1 MVETD
6 ESLNI
11 YAARIDS
18 VYDGDTFTAT
28 IKLGFN
34 CLIQNA
40 KIRLYGVDT
49 PEVRGDEKE
58 EGVKVRDI
66 VRDLILGQDIIL
78 LYEGK
83 GKYGRFLCRVVSDRI
98 KGGDLSSFLL
108 LNQYAK
114 PYE

>member
-1 MVETD
+1 MVDTD
-6 ESLNI
+6 ERLNI
-11 YAARIDS
+11 YSAKITS

-49 PEVRGDEKE
+49 PEVRGVEKE
-58 EGVKVRDI
+58 DGIKVRDI
-66 VRDLILGQDIIL
+66 VRDLILNQDVIL

-83 GKYGRFLCRVVSDRI
+83 GKYGRFLCRIISERI
-98 KGGDLSSFLL
+98 KDGDLSSFLL
-108 LNQYAK
+108 INEYAK
-114 PYE
+114 PYI

>member
-1 MVETD
+1 MVDTD
-6 ESLNI
+6 ERLNI
-11 YAARIDS
+11 YAARITN

-49 PEVRGDEKE
+49 PEVRGVEKE
-58 EGVKVRDI
+58 YGIKVRDI
-66 VRDLILGQDIIL
+66 VRDLILNQDVIL

-83 GKYGRFLCRVVSDRI
+83 GKYGRFLCRIISERI
-98 KGGDLSSFLL
+98 KDGDLSSFLL
-108 LNQYAK
+108 TNQYAK
-114 PYE
+114 PYI

>member
-1 MVETD
+1 MGNTD
-6 ESLNI
+6 ERLNI
-11 YAARIDS
+11 YAAKITS

-34 CLIQNA
+34 CLIENA

-49 PEVRGDEKE
+49 PEVRGTEKE
-58 EGVKVRDI
+58 EGVKVRGI
-66 VRDLILGQDIIL
+66 VSDLILDQDVIL

-83 GKYGRFLCRVVSDRI
+83 GKYGRFLCRVTSNRI

-108 LNQYAK
+108 VNGYAK
-114 PYE
+114 PYG

>member
-11 YAARIDS
+11 YAAKITS

-49 PEVRGDEKE
+49 PEIRGVEKE
-58 EGVKVRDI
+58 EGIKIRDI
-66 VRDLILGQDIIL
+66 VRDLILNKDVIL

-83 GKYGRFLCRVVSDRI
+83 GKYGRFLCRVISDRI
-98 KGGDLSSFLL
+98 KDGDLSSFLL
-108 LNQYAK
+108 INEYAK